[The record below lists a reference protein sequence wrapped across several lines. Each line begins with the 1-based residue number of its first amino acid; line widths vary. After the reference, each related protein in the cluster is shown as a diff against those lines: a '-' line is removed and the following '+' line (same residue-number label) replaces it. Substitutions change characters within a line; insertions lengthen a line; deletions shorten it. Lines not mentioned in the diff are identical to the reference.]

1 MSDDVRRVI
10 YGTLIGF
17 LAIVLS
23 WLALIYVS
31 SCGFTLNC
39 YQASPLVIRTA
50 IPTLIPVSHEVE
62 GSAEMPEFEGC
73 LVSGT
78 DLIGAWVTAGSPES
92 EPFPFNDVN
101 GDPCEG
107 TYADDIQHL
116 FVDNSVWYT
125 GQLGCTSCHNADLT
139 ERSARLDL
147 SSFEGVM
154 MGAQNES
161 ILGNGDWESS
171 SLHTVLVTQGLG
183 PDGHDPDAEPIGPIL
198 IYAGMHAAEEAAATA
213 TPAATATA
221 TP

>member
-17 LAIVLS
+17 LAIVVS
-23 WLALIYVS
+23 WLALIYIS
-31 SCGFTLNC
+31 SCGFTLTC
-39 YQASPLVIRTA
+39 YQASPLVIRTP
-50 IPTLIPVSHEVE
+50 IPTLIPVSHAESQD
-62 GSAEMPEFEGC
+62 GQEMPAFEGC

-78 DLIGAWVTAGSPES
+78 NLIGAWVTAGSPES
-92 EPFPFNDVN
+92 GSFPFTDVN
-101 GDPCEG
+101 GDACEG
-107 TYADDIQHL
+107 TYAEDVQHL
-116 FVDNSVWYT
+116 FVDSNVWYA

-139 ERSARLDL
+139 DRSARLDL

-171 SLHTVLVTQGLG
+171 SLHTVLTAQGLG
-183 PDGHDPDAEPIGPIL
+183 PDGHDPDAEPVAPIFL
-198 IYAGMHAAEEAAATA
+198 YAGMHAAAEEASE
-213 TPAATATA
+213 TPTVTATA